1 MENPAAIA
9 ELEAQALAHA
19 RGGRMEEACA
29 LFARVAASLP
39 HSAAAARNCGAACL
53 NLYRNAEARDWFAKA
68 ETLAPADADAALGHG
83 TASHMLGD
91 LDDAIA
97 AFDRALALRSD
108 WFDALLAR
116 ANVLQHAG
124 RLGDAE
130 AGFLAA
136 LALQPDEARVLNNLA
151 NLRADQTRFRE
162 ALDLYAK
169 AGAEH
174 GWLFAL
180 NYDPDVSAEQL
191 AAAYRG
197 WGTRHAN
204 SPRVQAARTA
214 QAAKAR
220 LRVGFV
226 SCDLRRHSM
235 QHFLLPALAHLDDS
249 RIELFLY
256 SATGKS
262 DAVTAQ
268 YRALAAKFT
277 SLEGIGDAEAAAMI
291 AADGID
297 ILVDASGHTAGNR
310 LGVFA
315 RKPAP
320 VQATWLAYGTTTGVA
335 AIDWFLGD
343 ARLVPPGGE
352 RHFVERVWRLASAYC
367 YAPPEGMPGVAPLPA
382 TKNGAVTFGCFSR
395 TIRLN
400 DRTLAAWG
408 RILASLPESR
418 LKLDSLPFVDEAT
431 RTDFARRLC
440 RFGAREDQLEI
451 GYTTPQAAV
460 WDAYDRIDIALDPF
474 PHNAGATTFEA
485 LWLGVPVV
493 SKRDRIPLGRFGD
506 SILNA
511 AGLGDWVADDVP
523 GYVARAVAA
532 ASDIAALAAL
542 RASLRVR
549 LSASKLGDAPAFGA
563 ALSAAFHGMWQMAT
577 PEKP

>member
-19 RGGRMEEACA
+19 QGGRMEEALA
-29 LFARVAASLP
+29 LFMRVAAELP
-39 HSAAAARNCGAACL
+39 QSAPAARNCGAACL
-53 NLYRNAEARDWFAKA
+53 NLYRNADARDWFATA
-68 ETLAPADADAALGHG
+68 EKLAPTDADAALGHG
-83 TASHMLGD
+83 TAAHMLGD
-91 LDDAIA
+91 LDDAVA
-97 AFDRALALRSD
+97 AFDRALALRAD
-108 WFDALLAR
+108 WFDAVLAR

-124 RLGDAE
+124 RLSEAE
-130 AGFLAA
+130 AGFVAA
-136 LALQPDEARVLNNLA
+136 LALRPSEARALNNLA

-197 WGTRHAN
+197 WGVRHA
-204 SPRVQAARTA
+204 SAPRVQPAPAASA
-214 QAAKAR
+214 PKAR

-235 QHFLLPALAHLDDS
+235 QHFLLPALAHLEPS

-262 DAVTAQ
+262 DAVTQ
-268 YRALAAKFT
+268 RYRAVAAKFEN
-277 SLEGIGDAEAAAMI
+277 LDGIDDDAAAARI
-291 AADGID
+291 ASDGID

-320 VQATWLAYGTTTGVA
+320 VQATWLAYGTTTGIA

-352 RHFVERVWRLASAYC
+352 RHFVERVWRLPSAYC
-367 YAPPEGMPGVAPLPA
+367 YAPPDGLPDVTPLPA
-382 TKNGAVTFGCFSR
+382 TQNGAVTFGCFSR

-408 RILASLPESR
+408 QILAALPASR
-418 LKLDSLPFVDEAT
+418 LKLDSLPFVDAGM

-440 RFGAREDQLEI
+440 RFGAREDQLDI

-460 WDAYDRIDIALDPF
+460 WDAYGTIDIALDPF

-506 SILNA
+506 SILGA

-523 GYVARAVAA
+523 GYVAQAIAA
-532 ASDIAALAAL
+532 ASDLDALAAL
-542 RASLRVR
+542 RAGLRAR
-549 LSASKLGDAPAFGA
+549 LAASKLGDAPAFGQ
-563 ALSAAFHGMWQMAT
+563 ALSEAFHGMWQMALR
-577 PEKP
+577 KGS